1 MQNDKFE
8 LHIILDAGRIE
19 SVIRKS
25 KDMQTDEKI
34 LHELSW
40 LMEGKQAVDNLV
52 DEWEALE
59 RKIKQALNDKAK
71 TLLGPEWKALD
82 GDGFSLRRSMTGS
95 VYQLTDP
102 DKVDDKL
109 LEVKLSVKTKEV
121 ENYIK
126 ANSKLPEGLSFNP
139 SRNEQ
144 IRIKL
149 T

>member
-1 MQNDKFE
+1 MSDRLE
-8 LHIILDAGRIE
+8 LQISINTDRIE
-19 SVIRKS
+19 SIIRKS
-25 KDMQTDEKI
+25 KDLQNDERVFS
-34 LHELSW
+34 ELSW
-40 LMEGKQAVDNLV
+40 LMDNKKAVDQMNE
-52 DEWEALE
+52 EWEVFE

-71 TLLGPEWKALD
+71 DLLGPEWKALD

-126 ANSKLPEGLSFNP
+126 ANSKLPVGLSYNP
-139 SRNEQ
+139 NRNEQ